1 MADVVIVGGGPTG
14 LMLACELR
22 LGGAEVVVVEAL
34 PERTGHSKALGLHAR
49 SLEVLAQRGVVDRFL
64 AEGHPKVPVGHFAGI
79 RKLDFERFAGEYSY
93 MLRIPQADTERLLE
107 QWALELGVEL
117 RFGARVTGLEQDA
130 AGVALTVEAGEAGEG
145 TYEVRAAYAVGC
157 DGGHSTVRELLGVGF
172 PGTPTTLTAMVGDV
186 ELPGLDQPVTGSMPR
201 HTKGVAMQFPLTP
214 GLYRVV
220 TVEFDKVTDRDAPL
234 DIDVL
239 RTAYRSI
246 AGTDYGMRGARWLSR
261 FGDATR
267 EAERYRVGRVLL
279 AGDAAHIH
287 FPASGQGLNLGI
299 QDAAN
304 LGWKLAAVL
313 KGWVGAEILD
323 TYQEERHPVAAAV
336 LHNTRA
342 QVALMEPGDKVSA
355 LRELFD
361 LLLDFDDVRDFLT
374 GMING
379 LDVVQPAAGD
389 HPLSGRRIPDAVLK
403 TDHGERRVY
412 DLLHRGHGVLLDLS
426 DGAPAFAGGARR
438 PLVDTVRARADDLAA
453 SALLIRPDG
462 YVAWAAPAGDTTG
475 DGLEPTLTKWF
486 GEPAARP

>member
-1 MADVVIVGGGPTG
+1 MTDVAIVGAGPTG

-22 LGGAEVVVVEAL
+22 LAGAEVVVLEAL

-49 SLEVLAQRGVVDRFL
+49 SLEVLAQRGIVERFL

-79 RKLDFERFAGEYSY
+79 RKLDFGRFAGDHPY

-117 RFGARVTGLEQDA
+117 RFDARVTGLAQDA
-130 AGVALTVEAGEAGEG
+130 AGVALTVEGAEG
-145 TYEVRAAYAVGC
+145 AYVLPAAYAAGC

-201 HTKGVAMQFPLTP
+201 HTNGVAMQFPLGP

-267 EAERYRVGRVLL
+267 EAAQYRVGRVFL

-313 KGWVGAEILD
+313 AGRAGEELLD
-323 TYQEERHPVAAAV
+323 TYHEERHPVAAAV

-342 QVALMEPGDKVSA
+342 QVALMEPGDKVGA

-361 LLLDFDDVRDFLT
+361 VLLDFDEVRDFLT
-374 GMING
+374 GMVNG
-379 LDVVQPAAGD
+379 LDVVYPASGD
-389 HPLSGRRIPDAVLK
+389 HPLAGRRVPNAVLK
-403 TDHGERRVY
+403 TEDGERRVHE
-412 DLLHRGHGVLLDLS
+412 LLHGGHGVLLDLS
-426 DGAPAFAGGARR
+426 DGAPALAAGSRR
-438 PLVDTVRARADDLAA
+438 AAVDTVRARADELGAG
-453 SALLIRPDG
+453 ALLIRPDG
-462 YVAWAAPAGDTTG
+462 YVAWAAPAGEVTG
-475 DGLEPTLTKWF
+475 EGLEPALTKWF
-486 GEPAARP
+486 GATG